1 MEEQLLKNIEL
12 LQKKL
17 IEQIK
22 GHNHNANNMSN
33 AQEERKRAN
42 RIALFLNTLNN
53 IVKKNDKN
61 LLFDYANEIY
71 VKIQEYNE
79 NQEMNK
85 EEKQSYE
92 YNFADYQYILITIL
106 NLFPNQKTTLITNV
120 FDKEL
125 SKKVI
130 EKINTFRN

>member
-61 LLFDYANEIY
+61 LLFDYAN
-71 VKIQEYNE
+71 
-79 NQEMNK
+79 
-85 EEKQSYE
+85 
-92 YNFADYQYILITIL
+92 
-106 NLFPNQKTTLITNV
+106 
-120 FDKEL
+120 
-125 SKKVI
+125 
-130 EKINTFRN
+130 